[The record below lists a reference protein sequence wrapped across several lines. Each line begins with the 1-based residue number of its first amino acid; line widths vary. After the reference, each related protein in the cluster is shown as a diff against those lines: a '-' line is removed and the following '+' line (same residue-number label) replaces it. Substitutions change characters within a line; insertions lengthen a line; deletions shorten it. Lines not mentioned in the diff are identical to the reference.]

1 MDAGMEMSTAP
12 AWPRVKW
19 TRASQVAPLMGEELG
34 AVDTLPPAQAFAVL
48 RAGDPAA
55 AARFAAHC
63 LPRVDAVR
71 WLAECLEAVG
81 GDRPPALIVAAK
93 AVRRWA
99 ASPSDEARRLAFEAG
114 AIAGWETVEGLACL
128 AVYFSG
134 GSLAPAT
141 QEAPVNPPAGAF
153 GQAAGSAV
161 LLAAQ
166 AAGAEAYPARIAAM
180 LDRADAIAA
189 GEAR

>member
-1 MDAGMEMSTAP
+1 MDAGTGMSEAR
-12 AWPRVKW
+12 AWARVKW

-34 AVDTLPPAQAFAVL
+34 ALDTLPPAQAFAVL
-48 RAGDPAA
+48 RGEDPAA

-63 LPRVDAVR
+63 LPRIDAVR
-71 WLAECLEAVG
+71 WLAECLDAVAG
-81 GDRPPALIVAAK
+81 ELPPARVVAAK

-99 ASPSDEARRLAFEAG
+99 ANPSDEPRRLAFEAG
-114 AIAGWETVEGLACL
+114 GIAGWETVEGLACL

-161 LLAAQ
+161 VLAAQ

>member
-1 MDAGMEMSTAP
+1 MDAGTEMSAAR

-19 TRASQVAPLMGEELG
+19 TRAGQVAPLMGEDMGDL
-34 AVDTLPPAQAFAVL
+34 AAQPPAQAFAAL
-48 RAGDPAA
+48 RAADPAA
-55 AARFAAHC
+55 AARFAAHS
-63 LPRVDAVR
+63 LPRIDAVR
-71 WLAECLEAVG
+71 WLAECLDTIG
-81 GDRPPALIVAAK
+81 GELPPARIAAAK
-93 AVRRWA
+93 AVRRWVA
-99 ASPSDEARRLAFEAG
+99 NPSDEARRLAFEAG
-114 AIAGWETVEGLACL
+114 AVAGWETVEGLACL

-166 AAGAEAYPARIAAM
+166 AGGADAYPSRIAAM

>member
-1 MDAGMEMSTAP
+1 MEMSTAP

-114 AIAGWETVEGLACL
+114 AIAGWETFEGLACL

-189 GEAR
+189 REAR